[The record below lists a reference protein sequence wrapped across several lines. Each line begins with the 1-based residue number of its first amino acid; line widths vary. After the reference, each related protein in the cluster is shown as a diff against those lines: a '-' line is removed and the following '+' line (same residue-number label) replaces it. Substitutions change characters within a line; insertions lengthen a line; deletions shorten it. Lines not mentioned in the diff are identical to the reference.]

1 MCIRDRYKIKK
12 VFHFAAESHVDNSIT
27 NYRPFLEANVIGTI
41 NLLNASLRHNVEKFH
56 HISTDEVYGSLEYY
70 DKILFKETTP
80 YDHRNPYSASKAA
93 SDHFVKTWHNTY
105 GLPYLITNCSNNYG
119 PHQHVEKLIPKVIYN
134 AFRNKITYMHQ
145 GGHQVRDW
153 LYVYDHCSA
162 IWKLEEKN
170 IINDHFNVGGS
181 CEKRNIDV
189 TIMILDML
197 KKPHDLIGI
206 SNERPGIDKRYGM
219 DHSKITQRTGWTP
232 TTDFEVGIRATIT
245 WYLEKLV

>member
-56 HISTDEVYGSLEYY
+56 HISTDEVYGSLEY
-70 DKILFKETTP
+70 DDTELFKETTP
-80 YDHRNPYSASKAA
+80 YDPRNPYSASKAA

-105 GLPYLITNCSNNYG
+105 GIPYLITNCSNNYG
-119 PHQHVEKLIPKVIYN
+119 PHQHVEKLIPKVIFN

-145 GGHQVRDW
+145 GGHQIRDW
-153 LYVYDHCSA
+153 LYVYDHCTA
-162 IWKLEEKN
+162 IWELESQN
-170 IINDHFNVGGS
+170 IINNHFNIGGS
-181 CEKRNIDV
+181 NEMRNIDV

-219 DHSKITQRTGWTP
+219 DHTKIHQWTTWKP
-232 TTDFEVGIRATIT
+232 STDFEVGLRATIT
-245 WYLEKLV
+245 WYLEQLV